1 MGVGFNKLSSSSYDK
16 IDNKSIN
23 SDITVY
29 RIIKCKKIENFLI
42 LFINYPNCTNFEG
55 NKILVYINCTIDDLY
70 TQGSIDPHFSD
81 NENYISPIARFI
93 PTDMGWKMAE
103 FFVHINNLIIKE
115 GKDNA
120 FIS

>member
-1 MGVGFNKLSSSSYDK
+1 MGVGFNILSSSSYDE
-16 IDNKSIN
+16 NKDKNIN
-23 SDITVY
+23 SDSTIY
-29 RIIKCKKIENFLI
+29 RIIKSKKMENFLI

-70 TQGSIDPHFSD
+70 AQKFIDPHFSD
-81 NENYISPIARFI
+81 NKNYISPIARFI
-93 PTDMGWKMAE
+93 PTDFGWNMAE
-103 FFVHINNLIIKE
+103 LFVYTSNLIIKE